1 MFVDRLWKSVK
12 YERVH
17 LHAYDSVTEA
27 RASIIN
33 TWTGTIKPDHIRPII
48 RSFAETAKVKPVTIQ
63 TCLGFDNPA
72 SWLFSIETAENLY
85 SFPEISLEN
94 VIDPDTARK
103 TVSDWT
109 RRSNEIKKTPL
120 KEP

>member
-1 MFVDRLWKSVK
+1 MDWYNQARPHSAYHQVFRRNCKSK
-12 YERVH
+12 
-17 LHAYDSVTEA
+17 
-27 RASIIN
+27 ASN
-33 TWTGTIKPDHIRPII
+33 NSELSW
-48 RSFAETAKVKPVTIQ
+48 V
-63 TCLGFDNPA
+63 DNPA

-109 RRSNEIKKTPL
+109 RDAPMK
-120 KEP
+120 